1 MGYINMVDMRKDME
15 CILFSEED
23 IQNIVNRVAAEI
35 DRDYE
40 GKKLLVVGVLK
51 GSFIFM
57 ADLVRQMKNKCEL
70 EFMAVSSYGAGTT
83 SSGQLAVKKDI
94 STDLTGYD
102 VLLIEDIL
110 DSGFT
115 VSKVKEMLQQRNA
128 NSVKVC
134 VFLDKKERRTV
145 DIEGDYVGAVVPDAF
160 VVGYGLDY
168 AQLYRNLPYVGVL
181 KKEIYE
187 GK

>member
-15 CILFSEED
+15 CILLSEEK
-23 IQNIVNRVAAEI
+23 IKEIVTRVASEI
-35 DRDYE
+35 SRDYE
-40 GKKLLVVGVLK
+40 GKNLLVVGVLK
-51 GSFIFM
+51 GSFLFM
-57 ADLVRQMKNKCEL
+57 ADLVRLLDMKCTMD
-70 EFMAVSSYGAGTT
+70 FMAVSSYGSGTE
-83 SSGQLAVKKDI
+83 SSGQLHVKKDI
-94 STDLTGYD
+94 GADLSGYD

-115 VSKVKEMLQQRNA
+115 VSKVKEMLLQRNA

-134 VFLDKKERRTV
+134 SFLDKRERRTV

-168 AQLYRNLPYVGVL
+168 AQMYRNLPYVGIL